1 MTLTAD
7 CARCCGLCCVAPAL
21 VRSPEF
27 ALSKDAHTPCPN
39 LEPDFRCAIHPQLAK
54 MGFAGCV
61 TYDCHGAGQHVT
73 QLLFGGRSWAELDEP
88 ASMFDAFMHAR
99 ELFEQLSLLE
109 TALALEAPP
118 ELQARLR
125 ARTARVRSLATG
137 TLPELMQ
144 INLAAE
150 REITRQLLRALAPHA
165 HRAQRGLPVGS
176 G

>member
-27 ALSKDAHTPCPN
+27 ALSKDAHAPCPN
-39 LEPDFRCAIHPQLAK
+39 LAADFRCAIHPQLRQA
-54 MGFAGCV
+54 GFAGCV
-61 TYDCHGAGQHVT
+61 TYDCNGAGQHVT
-73 QLLFGGRSWAELDEP
+73 QALFGGRSWSDLDEP
-88 ASMFDAFMHAR
+88 AAMFDAFMQAR

-118 ELQARLR
+118 AIQARLR

-150 REITRQLLRALAPHA
+150 REISRRLLRALAPPA